1 MEHQEELREFIV
13 TSAASIGLTLTEAHI
28 DQFLTYL
35 RELLVWNKKINLTS
49 IDQPRDIIVKHFID
63 SLAALN
69 GSDIPLGSVVVDIG
83 SGAGLPGIPLKIM
96 REDLQ
101 LILIEPVHK
110 KSSFLKS
117 LIGLLKL
124 KNVSTFDG
132 TVQEYASLSYKTQ
145 ASVIVVRALKFE
157 EIRTCIT
164 EILRPAGRVILYRT
178 ESIDTIELHNDFV
191 LKKELTFS
199 LPHSYGERVISVL
212 ETRKAA

>member
-132 TVQEYASLSYKTQ
+132 TVQEYAILSYKTQ

>member
-124 KNVSTFDG
+124 KDVSTFDG

>member
-13 TSAASIGLTLTEAHI
+13 TSAASIGLTLTEAQI

-178 ESIDTIELHNDFV
+178 ESIDIIELHNDFV